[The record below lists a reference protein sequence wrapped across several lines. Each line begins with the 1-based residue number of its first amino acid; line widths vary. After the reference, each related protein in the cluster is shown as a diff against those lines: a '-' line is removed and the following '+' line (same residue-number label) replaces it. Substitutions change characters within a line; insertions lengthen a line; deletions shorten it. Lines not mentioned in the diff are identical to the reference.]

1 MGYPSP
7 VGVDSP
13 PDGCFDVD
21 NLVCQH
27 GDDECTGNVIETCVK
42 SLKPDFADYMAF
54 NYCYEASFPPS
65 SSQLAACAE
74 AAGLST
80 DDTDACTS
88 DEDLVASLQQ
98 SEGYKAAQ
106 ALIPGTPTLIMSG
119 ESISVTRLSPL
130 LKQVCAEFQNLNPGV
145 DAPACGLAPW
155 DKHSIL
161 KLRKNLS
168 WADLM
173 ILTGNVAIES
183 MGLKTFGFGGGRADI
198 WEPEEDIYWGQE
210 RAWLAAERGG

>member
-1 MGYPSP
+1 MLDFDFISFGNAYFLQSDCPGYPSYDRSDGVP
-7 VGVDSP
+7 CWQTKCGVDSP

-27 GDDECTGNVIETCVK
+27 GDDECTGNLIETCVK

-80 DDTDACTS
+80 DDIDACTS
-88 DEDLVASLQQ
+88 DTDLVASLQQ
-98 SEGYKAAQ
+98 SEGYKTAQ

-130 LKQVCAEFQNLNPGV
+130 LKQVCAEFQNLNPGEDV
-145 DAPACGLAPW
+145 PAGCSREEAV
-155 DKHSIL
+155 S
-161 KLRKNLS
+161 LRGS
-168 WADLM
+168 
-173 ILTGNVAIES
+173 VS
-183 MGLKTFGFGGGRADI
+183 
-198 WEPEEDIYWGQE
+198 
-210 RAWLAAERGG
+210 AA